1 MPSPPPCLSWQPV
14 ITQPRLIL
22 LYSASGIESV
32 CWKKSCHWRS
42 SRTELEGSSPG
53 PGPSRAAGPESVIGG
68 DVTLQ
73 AGSSRA
79 VVPATNAL
87 LTAPNCLWKGED
99 CAHGDPCISGRRT
112 AMHCPYTSHSCLRGK
127 KKSASFMESF
137 HVYLCIYEFNALFA
151 YLNLCLKRKKLPS
164 EGVFMPQ
171 HLRFSC
177 TAHSFYTT
185 SKKKTYLLHGEFG
198 YPPVF
203 VWTLYVCYQNRAKPR
218 PRALMDLLEHTELS
232 HHLKHHVMI
241 Y

>member
-1 MPSPPPCLSWQPV
+1 
-14 ITQPRLIL
+14 
-22 LYSASGIESV
+22 
-32 CWKKSCHWRS
+32 
-42 SRTELEGSSPG
+42 
-53 PGPSRAAGPESVIGG
+53 
-68 DVTLQ
+68 
-73 AGSSRA
+73 
-79 VVPATNAL
+79 
-87 LTAPNCLWKGED
+87 
-99 CAHGDPCISGRRT
+99 
-112 AMHCPYTSHSCLRGK
+112 
-127 KKSASFMESF
+127 MESF

-177 TAHSFYTT
+177 TAHSSYTT

-241 Y
+241 YQRFRNCGYYFDIDFIFGSIHLSVFCICDTYRTSQKYVVYITSCYSNSLSDIDNRPCSI

>member
-151 YLNLCLKRKKLPS
+151 YLNLCLKRKKNFLQR
-164 EGVFMPQ
+164 E
-171 HLRFSC
+171 FSC
-177 TAHSFYTT
+177 PSIYGSHV
-185 SKKKTYLLHGEFG
+185 LLTPF
-198 YPPVF
+198 
-203 VWTLYVCYQNRAKPR
+203 TPR
-218 PRALMDLLEHTELS
+218 PRRKLTFFMESLDTHPSSYGLCMSVIRT
-232 HHLKHHVMI
+232 VQNPDRVR
-241 Y
+241 